1 MKNRYIPS
9 GLLFVALLVLPG
21 SILLAHE
28 EAGTLD
34 KIAKSGEFIIGY
46 RTDASPLSYENAD
59 GKPSGYSVDLCRRI
73 AAAVKAHL
81 GLDNIETK
89 YMAISTDER
98 LDAVNA
104 GKVDIVCGST
114 TITMGRQEFVDFSLP
129 IFVTGGS
136 ALSLTESGIKGM
148 ADLSG
153 KKIGVGNKTTTA
165 EQLRSYLTQNLIDA
179 EVVIVKDRAD
189 GMKRLNDG
197 DIDAF
202 ASDQIVLIG
211 QVIEALYPKS
221 YALMNET
228 FSYEPYGLV
237 VRKNDASFRLVVNK
251 ALTQLY
257 GSGNHIQ
264 IYNKWIGRIGIRPSP
279 ILAAMYQLNT
289 FPD

>member
-1 MKNRYIPS
+1 MKNRYVS
-9 GLLFVALLVLPG
+9 LGLLFVVLLIQPG
-21 SILLAHE
+21 STLLAHE
-28 EAGTLD
+28 ESGTLG
-34 KIAKSGEFIIGY
+34 KIAKTDEFVIGY

-81 GLDNIETK
+81 GTDKIETK
-89 YMAISTDER
+89 YVAISSDER
-98 LDAVNA
+98 LEAVNK
-104 GKVDIVCGST
+104 GKVDILCGST
-114 TITMGRQEFVDFSLP
+114 TITMARQEHVDFSLP
-129 IFVTGGS
+129 IFVTGAS
-136 ALSLTESGIKGM
+136 ALSLAESGIKGM

-153 KKIGVGNKTTTA
+153 KKVGVGDKTTTA
-165 EQLRSYLTQNLIDA
+165 VQLRTYLTQNLIDA

-189 GMKRLNDG
+189 GMKRLNNG

-211 QVIEALYPKS
+211 QVIEALYPKRYS
-221 YALMNET
+221 LMNET

-237 VRKNDASFRLVVNK
+237 VRKDDSDFRLVVNK

-257 GSGNHIQ
+257 GSGQHIQ